1 MVKNNKT
8 GFFSIKLR
16 DEKMELDII
25 GLVSACSYALDCIEA
40 ELVHVTNR
48 HGKRVAYISVCM
60 AEKFGIIGEALQDLA
75 MCALLHDNALTQYI
89 SEEVRHDLIKDQ
101 TMDISSKKLGVHC
114 VYGEQNIKKL
124 GNASVQNILAGGKFL
139 YYYQTGA
146 SGDAGIGALRTVR
159 SFNRCKLNGSDVTG
173 LTRDPISTAQLVGSN
188 LYIMTVD
195 DNGPLFYRMKIDKS
209 DKTELANFEI
219 NPASAVNGTIYY
231 NGTQDN
237 HYLYAMNTATD
248 GVSTVWD
255 GNLWYPI
262 VQGDYVYY
270 MDVENDYRL
279 CRYSLS
285 RNEIEV
291 LTNERI
297 DCFNVGY
304 GYVYYQVNGE
314 EACLKCMR
322 DDGSDSWVIAEGNYT
337 AINMTSQYVYFQ
349 MFGDDSSWYHSPLG
363 SQSYSGFDAARQAA
377 LDAMKK

>member
-1 MVKNNKT
+1 M
-8 GFFSIKLR
+8 
-16 DEKMELDII
+16 
-25 GLVSACSYALDCIEA
+25 
-40 ELVHVTNR
+40 
-48 HGKRVAYISVCM
+48 
-60 AEKFGIIGEALQDLA
+60 
-75 MCALLHDNALTQYI
+75 
-89 SEEVRHDLIKDQ
+89 
-101 TMDISSKKLGVHC
+101 
-114 VYGEQNIKKL
+114 
-124 GNASVQNILAGGKFL
+124 
-139 YYYQTGA
+139 
-146 SGDAGIGALRTVR
+146 R

-255 GNLWYPI
+255 GNRVVSHRTGRLCLLY
-262 VQGDYVYY
+262 GCG
-270 MDVENDYRL
+270 NNYRL

-285 RNEIEV
+285 KRNEIEV

-349 MFGDDSSWYHSPLG
+349 MFGMSLPGITPLWAVRATADLM
-363 SQSYSGFDAARQAA
+363 QPARQRWM
-377 LDAMKK
+377 L

>member
-1 MVKNNKT
+1 
-8 GFFSIKLR
+8 
-16 DEKMELDII
+16 
-25 GLVSACSYALDCIEA
+25 
-40 ELVHVTNR
+40 
-48 HGKRVAYISVCM
+48 
-60 AEKFGIIGEALQDLA
+60 
-75 MCALLHDNALTQYI
+75 
-89 SEEVRHDLIKDQ
+89 
-101 TMDISSKKLGVHC
+101 MD
-114 VYGEQNIKKL
+114 
-124 GNASVQNILAGGKFL
+124 
-139 YYYQTGA
+139 
-146 SGDAGIGALRTVR
+146 
-159 SFNRCKLNGSDVTG
+159 
-173 LTRDPISTAQLVGSN
+173 
-188 LYIMTVD
+188 
-195 DNGPLFYRMKIDKS
+195 
-209 DKTELANFEI
+209 
-219 NPASAVNGTIYY
+219 
-231 NGTQDN
+231 
-237 HYLYAMNTATD
+237 TATD
-248 GVSTVWD
+248 GVSTVWN

-363 SQSYSGFDAARQAA
+363 SQSYSVFDAARQAA
-377 LDAMKK
+377 LDALKK

>member
-1 MVKNNKT
+1 MKDKKALLILIPFLLFV
-8 GFFSIKLR
+8 I
-16 DEKMELDII
+16 II
-25 GLVSACSYALDCIEA
+25 GAFAIVGDRIPDNPPETVGNTAGNLNNSGYFCEYD
-40 ELVHVTNR
+40 
-48 HGKRVAYISVCM
+48 GKVYFANVYDSDTLYSM
-60 AEKFGIIGEALQDLA
+60 DPSEQD
-75 MCALLHDNALTQYI
+75 
-89 SEEVRHDLIKDQ
+89 
-101 TMDISSKKLGVHC
+101 
-114 VYGEQNIKKL
+114 IKKL
-124 GNASVQNILAGGKFL
+124 GNASVQNILVGGKFL

-146 SGDAGIGALRTVR
+146 SGD
-159 SFNRCKLNGSDVTG
+159 
-173 LTRDPISTAQLVGSN
+173 STAQLVGSN

-363 SQSYSGFDAARQAA
+363 SQSYSVFDAARQAA
-377 LDAMKK
+377 LDALKK

>member
-1 MVKNNKT
+1 MT
-8 GFFSIKLR
+8 ATPCTPWILPDR
-16 DEKMELDII
+16 
-25 GLVSACSYALDCIEA
+25 
-40 ELVHVTNR
+40 T
-48 HGKRVAYISVCM
+48 
-60 AEKFGIIGEALQDLA
+60 
-75 MCALLHDNALTQYI
+75 
-89 SEEVRHDLIKDQ
+89 
-101 TMDISSKKLGVHC
+101 SKKRRS
-114 VYGEQNIKKL
+114 
-124 GNASVQNILAGGKFL
+124 ASVQNILAGGKFL

-209 DKTELANFEI
+209 DKTELSNFEI
-219 NPASAVNGTIYY
+219 SPASAVNGTIYY

-270 MDVENDYRL
+270 MDVENNYRL

-322 DDGSDSWVIAEGNYT
+322 DDLKRLLEPLPKATILPSLATSHVNLFRCSGMSLPGITPLWAVRAT
-337 AINMTSQYVYFQ
+337 AYLTQ
-349 MFGDDSSWYHSPLG
+349 P
-363 SQSYSGFDAARQAA
+363 ARQRWM
-377 LDAMKK
+377 L

>member
-1 MVKNNKT
+1 
-8 GFFSIKLR
+8 
-16 DEKMELDII
+16 
-25 GLVSACSYALDCIEA
+25 
-40 ELVHVTNR
+40 
-48 HGKRVAYISVCM
+48 
-60 AEKFGIIGEALQDLA
+60 
-75 MCALLHDNALTQYI
+75 
-89 SEEVRHDLIKDQ
+89 
-101 TMDISSKKLGVHC
+101 
-114 VYGEQNIKKL
+114 
-124 GNASVQNILAGGKFL
+124 
-139 YYYQTGA
+139 
-146 SGDAGIGALRTVR
+146 
-159 SFNRCKLNGSDVTG
+159 
-173 LTRDPISTAQLVGSN
+173 
-188 LYIMTVD
+188 MTVD

-270 MDVENDYRL
+270 MDVENNYRL

-363 SQSYSGFDAARQAA
+363 SQSYSGFDAARQAS